1 MKPSPTRLALLV
13 SLIGL
18 SLSCNDRAMAEE
30 EIAPDAAEK
39 PAAPSADWALGLQ
52 GERPTP
58 SMRDTLGL
66 VNAQAPVAAESE
78 FETRAQTAVAM
89 PPPHMERADMDP
101 VVKVEAVAVPDPEL
115 PIAEQQLL
123 ALPLGSGP
131 AAPTP
136 EGYVH
141 GRPEPGPRPNAP
153 SPQDD
158 VDRRWPALANNRVD
172 ASKSD
177 EPERAPDLHLLLN
190 ASPPTRAEL
199 EGLGLETHSDAAS
212 VAEEAPAARAALSL
226 MDQVMESL
234 AAVLT
239 AELPQR
245 TAPLAS
251 TPPGPQQKSARADT
265 HGATDTLTRWA
276 ERPEIMVATTHSDR
290 VLMRLAALLTKEET
304 PPEQHDGGQT
314 SGIFVSTQAERVLET
329 LAAVLPER
337 RDERKREP
345 MGDGWLVLDEH
356 KLDEA
361 RGGFITDT
369 GVRIAFGVERAVY
382 LNGTLVTTTTLNVSE
397 LGNVSAGHSGTGA
410 SGTGNVLLLQNGQ
423 GNTFSTAAA
432 SNSTFGTVIQ
442 NTLNDQNIKSITT
455 INATVNSLQVLRGMN
470 LQSALRSA
478 ITGSLRK

>member
-1 MKPSPTRLALLV
+1 MKPAPTRLALLV

-18 SLSCNDRAMAEE
+18 SLSCSDRAMAED
-30 EIAPDAAEK
+30 EIAPGSAEK

-52 GERPTP
+52 GERPAP

-66 VNAQAPVAAESE
+66 VDVQAHVAASPEI
-78 FETRAQTAVAM
+78 ETRAQAAVAM
-89 PPPHMERADMDP
+89 PPPHTEPADMEQ
-101 VVKVEAVAVPDPEL
+101 VLEAEPAALPDPEL

-123 ALPLGSGP
+123 ALPHGSEPVAP
-131 AAPTP
+131 AP
-136 EGYVH
+136 EGYAH
-141 GRPEPGPRPNAP
+141 GRPEPGPRPSAP

-158 VDRRWPALANNRVD
+158 VDRSWPALANNRVD

-177 EPERAPDLHLLLN
+177 EPERSTDIHLWLN

-199 EGLGLETHSDAAS
+199 EGLGVEALSDTELA
-212 VAEEAPAARAALSL
+212 AEEAPAARITLSP

-234 AAVLT
+234 AGVLT

-245 TAPLAS
+245 TASLAP
-251 TPPGPQQKSARADT
+251 TPPEHQQESALADT
-265 HGATDTLTRWA
+265 HAATDILTRWS
-276 ERPEIMVATTHSDR
+276 ERPEIMVAAMHADR
-290 VLMRLAALLTKEET
+290 VLMSLAALLAKEET
-304 PPEQHDGGQT
+304 PPEQHNSAQT
-314 SGIFVSTQAERVLET
+314 SEIFVSTHAERVLET
-329 LAAVLPER
+329 LAAVLPEHR
-337 RDERKREP
+337 KERKREA
-345 MGDGWLVLDEH
+345 MGDGWLALDEH

-397 LGNVSAGHSGTGA
+397 LGSVSAGRSGTGA
-410 SGTGNVLLLQNGQ
+410 SDTGNVLLLQNGP
-423 GNTFSTAAA
+423 GNTFSAGATA
-432 SNSTFGTVIQ
+432 NSTFGTVIQ